1 MYNLKEEFM
10 NIVEERVQMMP
21 KQFFNV
27 TVAYLDKGIVK
38 EINFEEY
45 DSLPFYPRVSN
56 YLNFFEEKMPQFP
69 IHGVRLTPKK
79 DGDPQLKNIMEL
91 SKTIH

>member
-1 MYNLKEEFM
+1 MYNLRDEFLDLMEEKVA
-10 NIVEERVQMMP
+10 IMP

-27 TVAYLDKGIVK
+27 TVAYLDKGTIK
-38 EINFEEY
+38 EMNFEEY
-45 DSLPFYPRVSN
+45 DSLPFYPRVSK

>member
-1 MYNLKEEFM
+1 MYSLKEEFM
-10 NIVEERVQMMP
+10 NIVEEKVNLMP

-27 TVAYLDKGIVK
+27 TLAYLDKGIIK

-45 DSLPFYPRVSN
+45 DSIPFYPRVSN

-79 DGDPQLKNIMEL
+79 DGDPQLKYIQEL